1 MEYNLSVL
9 HIWSI
14 PSESKGQWY
23 YYAIFN
29 SMKLESREEL
39 GCEQEW
45 KLFYKDMIQVKLAG
59 KIDKV
64 NNWELYIINEGRAT

>member
-9 HIWSI
+9 HIWSF

-23 YYAIFN
+23 YCAIFH

-39 GCEQEW
+39 GCKQEW
-45 KLFYKDMIQVKLAG
+45 KWFYKDMIQVKLVG

-64 NNWELYIINEGRAT
+64 NNWELYIINEGRAA